1 MGMTRVLY
9 DKNAGLCAGVK
20 RTIRGAIKA
29 VDEKNNVTT
38 FGELVHNPIVTQNL
52 KNYGISFV
60 HEREELK
67 SGQYVVIRAHG
78 IPPRDEMYLKK
89 KNIQYIDLT
98 CPRVKIIHNKIDHY
112 RKLGYKIIIIGY
124 PGHAETRGHLGHAG
138 KNGTIISSPE
148 DIKNIHIDSRTI
160 SRTLI
165 VAQTTI
171 SERLFNNVIK
181 ALGDKIRNAEV
192 ANSICPFVIN
202 RLRWIEKY
210 SQIAEA
216 SVIIGGFNSSNTK
229 QLYETA
235 RQSGKAFWIAY
246 PEQLDILNLRIF
258 KTIALTA
265 GASTPDSTIQ
275 EVLSLFRKNNFS
287 ITAVR

>member
-29 VDEKNNVTT
+29 VDEKSQVTT

-52 KNYGISFV
+52 KDYGINFV
-60 HEREELK
+60 HNRDELE

-78 IPPRDEMYLKK
+78 IPPQDEVYLKNN
-89 KNIQYIDLT
+89 NINYIDLT

-124 PGHAETRGHLGHAG
+124 PGHAETKGHLGHAG
-138 KNGTIISSPE
+138 KNGIVISSPE
-148 DIKNIHIDSRTI
+148 DIKKLHIGN
-160 SRTLI
+160 RTLI

-171 SERLFNNVIK
+171 SERLFNDVIK
-181 ALGDKIRNAEV
+181 GLGDKVKNAEV
-192 ANSICPFVIN
+192 AKSICPFVIN

-210 SQIAEA
+210 SKIAEA

-235 RQSGKAFWIAY
+235 KQYGKAFWIAY
-246 PEQLDILNLRIF
+246 PEKLDILNLRTF

-275 EVLSLFRKNNFS
+275 EALSLFRKNNFS
-287 ITAVR
+287 VTAVRF